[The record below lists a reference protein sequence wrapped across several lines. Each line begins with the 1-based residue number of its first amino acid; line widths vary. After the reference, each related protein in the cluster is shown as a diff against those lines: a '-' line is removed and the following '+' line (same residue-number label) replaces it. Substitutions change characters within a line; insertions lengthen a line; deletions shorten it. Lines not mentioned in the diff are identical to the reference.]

1 MPGARMRVP
10 ADGGPDG
17 AAQWSGQHAAGA
29 APPSN
34 YEVAFGNGPVQVLL
48 PSAGQEWPAG
58 AGEGPAELHDP
69 VQQDAGGFQNADSL
83 RLAERI
89 LSDADSQA
97 AGIRQEALDQANAI
111 REAAGREADE
121 VRRQAAYQADAA
133 REAERAAEEIKR
145 QAEYQA
151 NAIREA
157 AAREADELRAGAIR
171 LSAELGQ
178 VAAYVTRTLTIPAIT
193 AGEPEALPGPE
204 LIDDGGPGAQ
214 AAQPRDWQPGASPR
228 PQGRPRPQA
237 RTRQRL
243 TDTSPPMPAVEPQDW
258 QQDAPP
264 AARPRPQGRTT
275 PQDMHDFAGP
285 AMPMAEPQAW
295 PQAAESPA
303 WQEASAPQAWRQL
316 EEAWGE
322 EEGWE
327 QDGWE
332 PESPPAARPRPQG
345 RTATTGPQGRTAART
360 RPEGRTATT
369 GPQSRTAARPR
380 PEGRTA
386 TTGPQGRTTT
396 ARPRPG
402 SRAAAKTRPAG
413 RAADESRPGAK
424 KTLSAKGRQLRFKNR
439 MVFAYVSLLLIPLFV
454 GITEIAIHNPAFFV
468 FRNAGA
474 GAGNPQ
480 DLNENQGP
488 GMPNAP
494 GAQHSVKPSAP
505 SSAKPTPS
513 KTN

>member
-1 MPGARMRVP
+1 MRAENASWPYNAPGRGDPDWSADNGSADDGRPDWTAGDDSWPPNGASPGWPYGEDHPSWPASGGPDWPRADGGSPPRGREPAAAPRHDPRSPTTLPPAPGPRVRVP

-17 AAQWSGQHAAGA
+17 AAQWSGQYAAGS

-34 YEVAFGNGPVQVLL
+34 YEVAFGSGPVQVLL

-58 AGEGPAELHDP
+58 ADAGEMPHFAGERPAELHDP
-69 VQQDAGGFQNADSL
+69 GQQDAAGFPNADSV

-97 AGIRQEALDQANAI
+97 AGIRQEALGHANAI
-111 REAAGREADE
+111 REAAEREADE
-121 VRRQAAYQADAA
+121 VRRQAAYQVDAA

-204 LIDDGGPGAQ
+204 LIDDGSPGPQ
-214 AAQPRDWQPGASPR
+214 AAQQRDWQPGAPPR

-258 QQDAPP
+258 QQDPPP
-264 AARPRPQGRTT
+264 AARPRPQGRPT
-275 PQDMHDFAGP
+275 PQDMDDFAGP
-285 AMPMAEPQAW
+285 AMPMAEAQAV
-295 PQAAESPA
+295 ESPT

-322 EEGWE
+322 EDGWE
-327 QDGWE
+327 QDG
-332 PESPPAARPRPQG
+332 
-345 RTATTGPQGRTAART
+345 
-360 RPEGRTATT
+360 
-369 GPQSRTAARPR
+369 
-380 PEGRTA
+380 
-386 TTGPQGRTTT
+386 
-396 ARPRPG
+396 
-402 SRAAAKTRPAG
+402 
-413 RAADESRPGAK
+413 
-424 KTLSAKGRQLRFKNR
+424 
-439 MVFAYVSLLLIPLFV
+439 
-454 GITEIAIHNPAFFV
+454 
-468 FRNAGA
+468 
-474 GAGNPQ
+474 
-480 DLNENQGP
+480 
-488 GMPNAP
+488 
-494 GAQHSVKPSAP
+494 
-505 SSAKPTPS
+505 
-513 KTN
+513 

>member
-1 MPGARMRVP
+1 MP
-10 ADGGPDG
+10 
-17 AAQWSGQHAAGA
+17 H
-29 APPSN
+29 
-34 YEVAFGNGPVQVLL
+34 LT
-48 PSAGQEWPAG
+48 
-58 AGEGPAELHDP
+58 GERQAELHDP
-69 VQQDAGGFQNADSL
+69 LRQDAGGFQNADSV

-111 REAAGREADE
+111 REAAEREADE
-121 VRRQAAYQADAA
+121 VRRQAAYQVDAA
-133 REAERAAEEIKR
+133 REAEREAEEIKR

-178 VAAYVTRTLTIPAIT
+178 VAAYVTRTFTIPAIT

-204 LIDDGGPGAQ
+204 MTDDSGPAA
-214 AAQPRDWQPGASPR
+214 AAQPQDWQSGAPPAARPR
-228 PQGRPRPQA
+228 SQGRPRPQA
-237 RTRQRL
+237 RPRQQL
-243 TDTSPPMPAVEPQDW
+243 TDTSPPMPAFEPQDW

-264 AARPRPQGRTT
+264 TARPRQQGQPRPQV
-275 PQDMHDFAGP
+275 MEDFAGP
-285 AMPMAEPQAW
+285 AMPAAEPEAW
-295 PQAAESPA
+295 PRAVESPT
-303 WQEASAPQAWRQL
+303 WQETSAPQAWQQL

-332 PESPPAARPRPQG
+332 PEPAPGARPRPQG
-345 RTATTGPQGRTAART
+345 RTATT
-360 RPEGRTATT
+360 RPEGR
-369 GPQSRTAARPR
+369 PAARPR
-380 PEGRTA
+380 PEGRTTTAKPRPQSRTA
-386 TTGPQGRTTT
+386 TAKPQGGTA

-402 SRAAAKTRPAG
+402 SRAAAKSRPGA
-413 RAADESRPGAK
+413 RTADESRPGGK
-424 KTLSAKGRQLRFKNR
+424 KTLTAKGRQLRFKNR
-439 MVFAYVSLLLIPLFV
+439 MVFAYVALLLIPLFI

-474 GAGNPQ
+474 GAGNAQ

-494 GAQHSVKPSAP
+494 GAHHSVKPSPP